1 MEANAVFES
10 ESLESSILKSS
21 RASRDWVGLRDSIL
35 VEERRLVALHVL
47 VDLLEEQ
54 PLEAAPRN
62 NLRMAIVQA
71 GAIAHHF
78 WALEATRPYMR
89 VYIQ

>member
-21 RASRDWVGLRDSIL
+21 RASRDWVGLRDSVL
-35 VEERRLVALHVL
+35 VEERRLVALNVL
-47 VDLLEEQ
+47 VNLLEEQ
-54 PLEAAPRN
+54 PLEAAPCN
-62 NLRMAIVQA
+62 NLRVAIVQA

-78 WALEATRPYMR
+78 
-89 VYIQ
+89 